1 MIQIWK
7 QTGKLKNSV
16 FFSELCLVSGTLDD
30 EADPEPETA
39 CPAYDVLNEP
49 TSSSERDRRTEQETR
64 ERQNRLLR
72 IHRNLGHP
80 SKKLMLAVLKEA
92 KAPEQTL
99 KAVQQMR
106 CEVCERF
113 QRTSPAKPANIGRAR
128 EVGQVLAMDF
138 HIRQLRMDF
147 N

>member
-1 MIQIWK
+1 M
-7 QTGKLKNSV
+7 
-16 FFSELCLVSGTLDD
+16 
-30 EADPEPETA
+30 ETAIA
-39 CPAYDVLNEP
+39 CPACDVLHEHLSN
-49 TSSSERDRRTEQETR
+49 SERDRRNEQEAR

-72 IHRNLGHP
+72 IHKNLGHP
-80 SKKLMLAVLKEA
+80 SKKVMLAVLKEA

-106 CEVCERF
+106 CEICERF

-138 HIRQLRMDF
+138 RIRQPRMDF